1 MIVATESL
9 EFTIPEWVKSVNAF
23 RRWAKSSDF
32 PEFPRFSWIQGKVWI
47 DMSQEQIFSHVQV
60 KTKFTKVLDS
70 LAEETQA
77 GLYLTDGVLFSNPAA
92 DVSNVPDGIFILNES
107 FASDRVR
114 FIEGS
119 EGGYTEL
126 VGSPDVV
133 VEIVS
138 HSSIKKDVHV
148 LYDAYWNAGV
158 SEYWLVDAR
167 NDPIRFDIF
176 RRTNRGFVPVRKQDD
191 WVKSAIFGKSFRLVK
206 ATNVRKLPECVLQ
219 VR

>member
-23 RRWAKSSDF
+23 RRWAKSPDF
-32 PEFPRFSWIQGKVWI
+32 PDFPRFSWIQGKVWI

-70 LAEETQA
+70 LAEESQP

-107 FASDRVR
+107 LASERVR

-119 EGGYTEL
+119 AGGYTEL
-126 VGSPDVV
+126 VGSPDMVL
-133 VEIVS
+133 EIVS
-138 HSSIKKDVHV
+138 LSSIKKDLDV
-148 LYDAYWNAGV
+148 LYKAYWLAGV
-158 SEYWLVDAR
+158 LEYWLVDAR

-176 RRTNRGFVPVRKQDD
+176 RRANRGYVPVRKQDD
-191 WVKSAIFGKSFRLVK
+191 WVKSAIFGKSFRLIK